1 LSVRPRVIA
10 IAVVATLALA
20 GCTPTASAS
29 AQHPSASASPSAS
42 LSLDNCGTKV
52 DFSGPAPKR
61 VITIKSTSTEMLLA
75 LGLGKKIVGSA
86 FADGPVPSQWS
97 KAAASIPVL
106 STNVPSQEVVL
117 AKEPDMIYGGWESNF
132 SADGAGTRSDLQAM
146 GIKTYV
152 SPSACEEP
160 AYQPKKL
167 GFSDIFEE
175 ITQIADIFH
184 VSPTKLIASQK
195 KQLAAIKPSTKK
207 LTALW
212 FSSGSSTPYVGA
224 GIGAPELIMNTV
236 GLTNIAASVK
246 NTWTS
251 YNWESVIAANPDVIV
266 LVDASWSTAQKKM
279 TLLASN
285 PATADLTAVKDHRYL
300 IVPFAASEAGVRT
313 VSAAADLSTQ
323 LAKLNLK

>member
-1 LSVRPRVIA
+1 MSVRSRVIV

-20 GCTPTASAS
+20 GCAPTASTS
-29 AQHPSASASPSAS
+29 TPHPSASAPVS
-42 LSLDNCGTKV
+42 LSLDNCGTTV

-75 LGLGKKIVGSA
+75 LGLGAKIVGSA
-86 FADGPVPSQWS
+86 FADGPVPPQWS
-97 KAAASIPVL
+97 TAAASIPTL
-106 STNVPSQEVVL
+106 ASTVPSQEVVL
-117 AKEPDMIYGGWESNF
+117 AKQPDMIYAGWESNF

-146 GIKTYV
+146 GINTYV
-152 SPSACEEP
+152 SPSACQEP

-167 GFSDIFEE
+167 GFSDIFGE
-175 ITQIADIFH
+175 IGQVAAIFH
-184 VSPTKLIASQK
+184 VSSTKLIASQK
-195 KQLAAIKPSTKK
+195 KQLASIKPSTKK

-224 GIGAPELIMNTV
+224 GIGAPELIMKTI

-266 LVDASWSTAQKKM
+266 LVDASWSSAQKKM
-279 TLLASN
+279 NLLASN
-285 PATADLTAVKDHRYL
+285 PATADLTAVKNHRYL

-313 VSAAADLSTQ
+313 VNAAADLSTQ
-323 LAKLNLK
+323 LTKLNLK